1 MMDESSRKNYTIDE
15 DKFLCHIYFDISQ
28 DPIIGI
34 NQSRGQLWSRVAEKY
49 NKERRSD
56 LHPRPQRSIE
66 KRIGSI
72 LTSVAHLRGCVRQI
86 ENLNSSG
93 ASEQDIMNRAK
104 ILYAQES
111 KDNKAF
117 PFDHVWNI
125 VKDCEKIAGDKIH
138 PTKKSK
144 TRATYLD
151 TSQSDTPL
159 EESPQSGSPM
169 FSTFPINLSDDNIGD
184 SSERPIGVKK
194 SKSKKKR
201 DKDISQIQRTME
213 EQHRELLNVL
223 KQGTAERQQNY
234 DLQKIRLEQEER
246 KMDERILYK
255 DLSKITDPTLREYT
269 KAQQQKILQKRLEDE
284 RRENDNFGSY
294 FGDIGGSGS
303 GLPHY

>member
-1 MMDESSRKNYTIDE
+1 MDESSRKNYTIDE

-49 NKERRSD
+49 NKERISD

-86 ENLNSSG
+86 ENLNP
-93 ASEQDIMNRAK
+93 N
-104 ILYAQES
+104 
-111 KDNKAF
+111 
-117 PFDHVWNI
+117 
-125 VKDCEKIAGDKIH
+125 GDKIH

-194 SKSKKKR
+194 AKSKKKR
-201 DKDISQIQRTME
+201 DEDISQIQRTME

-223 KQGTAERQQNY
+223 KQGTAERQ
-234 DLQKIRLEQEER
+234 
-246 KMDERILYK
+246 
-255 DLSKITDPTLREYT
+255 
-269 KAQQQKILQKRLEDE
+269 
-284 RRENDNFGSY
+284 
-294 FGDIGGSGS
+294 
-303 GLPHY
+303 